1 MTETKTI
8 KISKEMYAKLSEI
21 AGELQMRL
29 KRPVSLDEAM
39 KYLISLKEKGAK
51 ITDLAGSWDI
61 SDTELAEIKAS
72 LKEAWKRWKPTES
85 Q

>member
-1 MTETKTI
+1 
-8 KISKEMYAKLSEI
+8 
-21 AGELQMRL
+21 MRL

-39 KYLISLKEKGAK
+39 KYLISLKEKTTK
-51 ITDLAGSWDI
+51 ITDLAGTWDI
-61 SDTELAEIKAS
+61 TDQELAEIKNS

>member
-1 MTETKTI
+1 MLTEQLFPRGLNVEFCYFFYLVSPVTETKTI

-51 ITDLAGSWDI
+51 ITDLDGSF
-61 SDTELAEIKAS
+61 
-72 LKEAWKRWKPTES
+72 R
-85 Q
+85 

>member
-8 KISKEMYAKLSEI
+8 KISKETYAKLSET

-39 KYLISLKEKGAK
+39 KYLINLKEKNTK
-51 ITDLAGSWDI
+51 ITDLAGTWDI
-61 SDTELAEIKAS
+61 TDKELVEIKTS
-72 LKEAWKRWKPTES
+72 LKEAWKRWKLTES
-85 Q
+85 